1 MKSSIIHSVS
11 ALFIF
16 EDRIFAVQR
25 QSYLKAF
32 PGYLAFPGGK
42 IDLNESSE
50 PFKTKYLCKHNP
62 VYMRALNREINEELG
77 YDLEEGI
84 NNQDVLSINE
94 FTEVLAPEFS
104 KIRFRTRFYRIDLRK
119 KINFRPDSGEF
130 ANSFWETP
138 CSLLNTFIEGN
149 SLMVPPTRWI
159 LEELKQK
166 PNTKILCNLSAKY
179 DKKDKI
185 PCLEMLE
192 GIQLLPVRSTTLPP
206 ANSTNAFLLGDS
218 EAKKLL
224 IDPSPNSK
232 KEFQKLINTIKDKK
246 IDSIFLTHHH
256 PDHHQFSNVLAR
268 QMNIPILLSKD
279 TQQRLTKK
287 FGTDYFDRIK
297 LFNPVEKQEVTKWH
311 GESVRIFEIPGHDVG
326 HLGLAPDSMKWFLV
340 GDLIQGVGTVVI
352 PSPEGDM
359 ASYLS
364 TLKKVISLNP
374 EVIIPS
380 HGIPSRS
387 TYLLDFTLKHRL
399 ERESQILKLF
409 NSGNSKKTI
418 LKKLYVGIDPRLEKL
433 AMQNIESHLSKLY
446 KEKRLII

>member
-1 MKSSIIHSVS
+1 S

-224 IDPSPNSK
+224 IDPSPNS
-232 KEFQKLINTIKDKK
+232 
-246 IDSIFLTHHH
+246 
-256 PDHHQFSNVLAR
+256 
-268 QMNIPILLSKD
+268 
-279 TQQRLTKK
+279 
-287 FGTDYFDRIK
+287 
-297 LFNPVEKQEVTKWH
+297 
-311 GESVRIFEIPGHDVG
+311 
-326 HLGLAPDSMKWFLV
+326 
-340 GDLIQGVGTVVI
+340 
-352 PSPEGDM
+352 
-359 ASYLS
+359 
-364 TLKKVISLNP
+364 
-374 EVIIPS
+374 
-380 HGIPSRS
+380 
-387 TYLLDFTLKHRL
+387 
-399 ERESQILKLF
+399 
-409 NSGNSKKTI
+409 
-418 LKKLYVGIDPRLEKL
+418 
-433 AMQNIESHLSKLY
+433 
-446 KEKRLII
+446 